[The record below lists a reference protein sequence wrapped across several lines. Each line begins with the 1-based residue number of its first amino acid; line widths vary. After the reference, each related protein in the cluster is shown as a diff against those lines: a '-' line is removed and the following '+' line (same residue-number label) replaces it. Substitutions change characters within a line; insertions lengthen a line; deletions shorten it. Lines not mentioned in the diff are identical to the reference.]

1 MIETE
6 PPLHPR
12 PQFARERWI
21 DLRGT
26 WQFAYDDEAIGTT
39 QHWYDRDDVFDRTI
53 CVPFP
58 PESPAS
64 GIGDTSFHAVMWYRR
79 TFTVAPE
86 DRDGPL
92 LLHFGAVDYIGHVW
106 VNGRRVAA
114 HEGGQTPFCAD
125 ISSALIDGEEQVLVV
140 RAEDPPSDLALPRG
154 KQDWLLRP
162 HNIWYDRTSGIWQPV
177 WLEPVSNPYI
187 AGLQWPVDLD
197 RGTLGV
203 AITLTPHHD
212 NVAQIRVELRLHDQ
226 LLIDDTF
233 TMHGTEMRRD
243 ITIDVG
249 SLTMARELVLWSP
262 GSPNLLDAVVT
273 VSIDGRVTDTVLSYV
288 GLRSVGVAG
297 GRFLLNGRPY
307 YMRLALE
314 QGFWPESHLAAPSD
328 EAIRRE
334 VELAKEL
341 GFNGVRIHQKVEDP
355 RFLYWC
361 DRLGLM
367 VWGEM
372 ANAYVFNTLSAGRL
386 MREWLDVVQRDYSHP
401 CVVAWVPI
409 NESWGVPNLLKDD
422 QQRHFVN
429 AMYHVTRSV
438 DPTRPCIGNDGW
450 EFLAGDLFGIHD
462 YTFDGDTL
470 RERYG
475 TTDAIWR
482 LLREVQPGHRFVKL
496 GNSEL
501 PADTPFILSEFGGI
515 SFQPDSTEEWFGYGT
530 VESVEEYENKYGELL
545 DAVLSC
551 TAIAGFCYTQLTDT
565 QQETNGLLTEDR
577 EYKIDPEIIRTIT
590 RRAAAAVPGDIVND
604 LRRKAGTNFGGS
616 ASGAQPYQERE
627 PELEPQTQP

>member
-1 MIETE
+1 MT
-6 PPLHPR
+6 PDAAPLHPR
-12 PQFARERWI
+12 PQFARRRWI

-26 WQFAYDDEAIGTT
+26 WQFAYDDHAVGVT
-39 QHWYDRDDVFDRTI
+39 QHWFDRDDVFDRRI

-64 GIGDTSFHAVMWYRR
+64 GIADTGFHPIMWYRR
-79 TFTVAPE
+79 TFTVDPA
-86 DRDGPL
+86 DRDRPL

-106 VNGRRVAA
+106 VNGRRVAT

-125 ISSALIDGEEQVLVV
+125 IASALVDGDEQVVTV

-154 KQDWLLRP
+154 KQDWLPHP

-177 WLEPVSNPYI
+177 WLEPVSSPYI

-197 RGTLGV
+197 RGTVGV
-203 AITLTPHHD
+203 AITLTPHHGE
-212 NVAQIRVELRLHDQ
+212 VAEIRVELRLHDQ

-233 TMHGTEMRRD
+233 HMEGTDARRD
-243 ITIDVG
+243 ITLDLG
-249 SLTMARELVLWSP
+249 SLTMARDRVLWSP
-262 GSPNLLDAVVT
+262 GNPNLMDATVT
-273 VSIDGRVTDTVLSYV
+273 VSVAGRVTDRVESYV
-288 GLRSVGVAG
+288 GLRSVGAAG

-307 YMRLALE
+307 YLRLALE

-355 RFLYWC
+355 RYLYWC

-372 ANAYVFNTLSAGRL
+372 ANPYVFNTLSATRV
-386 MREWLDVVQRDYSHP
+386 MREWLEVLSRDFSHP

-409 NESWGVPNLLKDD
+409 NESWGVPNLLADV
-422 QQRHFVN
+422 QQRHFVE
-429 AMYHVTRSV
+429 AMYHVTKSI
-438 DPTRPCIGNDGW
+438 DGSRPVIGNDGW
-450 EFLAGDLFGIHD
+450 EFLVGDLFGIHD
-462 YTFDGDTL
+462 YAFSGDVL

-475 TTDAIWR
+475 SQDAIRR
-482 LLREVQPGHRFVKL
+482 LLREVQPSHRFVL
-496 GNSEL
+496 LDGEEL
-501 PADTPFILSEFGGI
+501 TSGIPFILSEFGGI
-515 SFQPDSTEEWFGYGT
+515 SYRPRSGEIWFGYGT
-530 VESVEEYENKYGELL
+530 VDSEEEFAAKYEELVG
-545 DAVLSC
+545 AVLAC
-551 TAIAGFCYTQLTDT
+551 PPIAGFCYTQLTDT
-565 QQETNGLLTEDR
+565 QQETNGLLTADR
-577 EYKIDPEIIRTIT
+577 RFKIDPETIRAIT
-590 RRAAAAVPGDIVND
+590 RQPAQSIPGDIVND

-616 ASGAQPYQERE
+616 ASAATKPPSPKES
-627 PELEPQTQP
+627 